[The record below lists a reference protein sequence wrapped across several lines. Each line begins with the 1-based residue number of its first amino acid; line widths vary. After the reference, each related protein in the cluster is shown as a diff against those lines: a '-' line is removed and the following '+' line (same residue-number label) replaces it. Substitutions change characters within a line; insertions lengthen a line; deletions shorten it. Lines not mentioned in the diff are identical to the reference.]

1 MKLRSIKTDTSRI
14 LVLVLT
20 VLMLPVTLKAQV
32 VGQKDPLIMDRIVAV
47 VGKYPIMQSDLENS
61 IRDYQSQRFDFPIDP
76 YCYVLENQL
85 ITKLLVT
92 QAEIDSI
99 MVTDDE
105 VERLIDNKLQTYIL
119 QVGSQQALETMF
131 NKSLLEI
138 KKDFLKPQK
147 ENMIADKMGKEVTN
161 GVKITPSEVQK
172 FFKKLP
178 ANQIPLRPETMEIR
192 EIVMKPQVPEAEIV
206 KVQDRLKGFRDR
218 ILKGESFETL
228 AVLYSEDPGSAPR
241 GGRLGLTPRS
251 MLAPEFAAAAFNLKP
266 GDVSRVVKSDFG
278 YHIIQLIERRGDLID
293 CRHILLNPKPTIE
306 EKVKVRKELD
316 SIAGQ
321 IREGKLKFE
330 DAALM
335 YSEEKDT
342 RSSGG
347 LIVNKGD
354 AQNSNPQNAN
364 TTWFEPQ
371 ELPTEVLNAVRN
383 LKVGEISQV
392 FETRDSNNKPV
403 YKVIAVKSRRP
414 AHKADLK
421 QDYTYLQNL
430 ALQEKEQGVLNEWI
444 QKKQKNTYIRIDP
457 DFRNCQFEREGWVK

>member
-1 MKLRSIKTDTSRI
+1 MSFP
-14 LVLVLT
+14 VL
-20 VLMLPVTLKAQV
+20 LKAQV
-32 VGQKDPLIMDRIVAV
+32 VGQKDPMIMDRIVAV
-47 VGKYPIMQSDLENS
+47 VGKYPILQSDLENA
-61 IRDYQSQRFDFPIDP
+61 IKEYQSQRFDFPIDP
-76 YCYVLENQL
+76 YCFVLESQL

-92 QAEIDSI
+92 QAEIDSV
-99 MVTDDE
+99 MVSDDE

-119 QVGSQQALETMF
+119 QVGSQEVLENMF

-147 ENMIADKMGKEVTN
+147 ENMIADKMSKTITS

-172 FFKKLP
+172 YYKKLP

-192 EIVMKPQVPEAEIV
+192 EIVMKPQVPESEIK
-206 KVQDRLKGFRDR
+206 KVQDRLNGFRDR

-241 GGRLGLTPRS
+241 GGRLGLQPRS
-251 MLAPEFAAAAFNLKP
+251 ILAPEFAAAAFNLKP
-266 GDVSRVVKSDFG
+266 GDISRVVKTDFG
-278 YHIIQLIERRGDLID
+278 YHIIQLIERRGDLVD

-306 EKVKVRKELD
+306 EKARVRKELD
-316 SIAGQ
+316 SIAGLV
-321 IREGKLKFE
+321 REGKVKFE
-330 DAALM
+330 EAALL
-335 YSEEKDT
+335 YSDEKDT

-354 AQNSNPQNAN
+354 AQTSNPQNAN

-371 ELPTEVLNAVRN
+371 ELPAEILNAVKN

-392 FETRDSNNKPV
+392 FESRDGNNKPV
-403 YKVIAVKSRRP
+403 YKVITLKSRRP
-414 AHKADLK
+414 AHRADLK
-421 QDYTYLQNL
+421 QDYTFLQNL

-444 QKKQKNTYIRIDP
+444 GKKQKNTYIRIDP
-457 DFRNCQFEREGWVK
+457 DFRNCSFEREGWVK